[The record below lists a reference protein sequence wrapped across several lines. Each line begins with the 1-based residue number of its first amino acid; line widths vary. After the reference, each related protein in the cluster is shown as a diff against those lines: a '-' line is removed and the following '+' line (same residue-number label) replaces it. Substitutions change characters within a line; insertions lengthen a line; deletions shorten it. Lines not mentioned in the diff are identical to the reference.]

1 MRETSRKHY
10 KWLTDDSVTHLPP
23 WTLRGRGW
31 LALYRLRPAGVGAL
45 LLVRYAAS
53 PVGPYDELMW
63 VEAPI
68 ATPVGGRPSI
78 RRIVVSTAASVTWGR
93 RNWAIPKAQAT
104 FDWSV
109 PGQVRVTGAG
119 GEPCAHLAFRRA
131 GPALPVDAAWLPRA
145 WRTVAQPAL
154 DGGPEWKLTTIGG
167 AAHAFPARLTVL
179 HAAGLAPELPAR
191 RPLLGV
197 GFSGVRLHFP
207 LPVLWTEPGPGP
219 EGEPGA

>member
-1 MRETSRKHY
+1 MSSPY
-10 KWLTDDSVTHLPP
+10 LLTAPAP

-31 LALYRLRPAGVGAL
+31 LALYRLRPARVGGL

-68 ATPVGGRPSI
+68 ATPAGGRPSI

-93 RNWAIPKAQAT
+93 RNWAIPKAQAS

-109 PGQVRVTGAG
+109 PGQVRVTDAD
-119 GEPCAHLAFRRA
+119 GEPYAHLAFRRA
-131 GPALPVDAAWLPRA
+131 GPDLPVNAAWLPRT
-145 WRTVAQPAL
+145 WRTVAQHAL
-154 DGGPEWKLTTIGG
+154 DGRPDWLLTTIGG
-167 AAHAFPARLTVL
+167 TAQASAARMTVL
-179 HAAGLAPELPAR
+179 HAQCLREDLPAR

-197 GFSGVRLHFP
+197 GFSEVRLHFP
-207 LPVLWTEPGPGP
+207 QPKLYPAPDLGP
-219 EGEPGA
+219 

>member
-10 KWLTDDSVTHLPP
+10 KWLTDDAVTHLPP
-23 WTLRGRGW
+23 WTLRGQGW

-45 LLVRYAAS
+45 LLVRYATS

-63 VEAPI
+63 VEAPVT
-68 ATPVGGRPSI
+68 TPVGGRPSI

-109 PGQVRVTGAG
+109 PGQVRVTDAD
-119 GEPCAHLAFRRA
+119 GEPYAHLAFRRA
-131 GPALPVDAAWLPRA
+131 GPTLPVDAAWLPRA

-154 DGGPEWKLTTIGG
+154 DGGPDWLLTTIGG
-167 AAHAFPARLTVL
+167 TAHASPARLTVL
-179 HAAGLAPELPAR
+179 HAQGLGDELPAR
-191 RPLLGV
+191 RSLLGM
-197 GFSGVRLHFP
+197 GFSEVRLHFP
-207 LPVLWTEPGPGP
+207 QP
-219 EGEPGA
+219 ELCRATKLRP

>member
-1 MRETSRKHY
+1 MSSPY
-10 KWLTDDSVTHLPP
+10 LLTAPAP

-31 LALYRLRPAGVGAL
+31 LALYRLRPARVGAL

-68 ATPVGGRPSI
+68 ATPAGGRPSI

-93 RNWAIPKAQAT
+93 RNWAIPKAQAS

-109 PGQVRVTGAG
+109 LGQVRVTDAD
-119 GEPCAHLAFRRA
+119 GEPYAHLAFRRA
-131 GPALPVDAAWLPRA
+131 GPDLPVNAAWLPRA

-154 DGGPEWKLTTIGG
+154 DGRPDWLLTTIGG
-167 AAHAFPARLTVL
+167 TAQASAARVTVL
-179 HAAGLAPELPAR
+179 HTDRLRPELSR
-191 RPLLGV
+191 QRPLLSL
-197 GFSGVRLHFP
+197 GFTEIGLHFP
-207 LPVLWTEPGPGP
+207 EPDLWPTS
-219 EGEPGA
+219 GERLNRQHQI